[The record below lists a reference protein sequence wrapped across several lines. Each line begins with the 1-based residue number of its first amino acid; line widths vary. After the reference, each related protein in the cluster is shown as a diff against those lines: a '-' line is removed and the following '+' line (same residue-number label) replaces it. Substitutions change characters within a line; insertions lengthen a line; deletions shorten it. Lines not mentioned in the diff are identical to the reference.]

1 MNQNSINKLKNKIK
15 MEKNTIII
23 IANGSSVLSYEYG
36 ALINTFE
43 NVARINNYSISK
55 HDKYIGDKID
65 IWFNG
70 ANQGLKKRKILDQ
83 QQVVV
88 FVPLLIHLNKQH
100 RLNKISK
107 KLGISSDKYTLV
119 HKDEMSFYESFTK
132 INRPTTGLCSILWSL
147 KRYNKVIIHGFD
159 FFQATKDHY
168 FDTKIKKLLI
178 KYGLIN
184 MGNKHDNISEK
195 LFVDYLIEQN
205 KVITLDHY
213 LKKQR

>member
-15 MEKNTIII
+15 MKKNTILI

-88 FVPLLIHLNKQH
+88 FVPLLIVQVEAGQLF
-100 RLNKISK
+100 RDISVAICVAIT
-107 KLGISSDKYTLV
+107 LSLILAITLIPVISSKLQLLQTD
-119 HKDEMSFYESFTK
+119 
-132 INRPTTGLCSILWSL
+132 
-147 KRYNKVIIHGFD
+147 NKKKFGNLIIQKF
-159 FFQATKDHY
+159 
-168 FDTKIKKLLI
+168 
-178 KYGLIN
+178 
-184 MGNKHDNISEK
+184 
-195 LFVDYLIEQN
+195 
-205 KVITLDHY
+205 
-213 LKKQR
+213 